1 MTRLCLS
8 PPGPGDLV
16 MQTLKCTLSCS
27 NFDKTFNMTD
37 EANQSDQDCSPVG
50 WIFLPLISQALI
62 KS

>member
-50 WIFLPLISQALI
+50 WIFLP
-62 KS
+62 